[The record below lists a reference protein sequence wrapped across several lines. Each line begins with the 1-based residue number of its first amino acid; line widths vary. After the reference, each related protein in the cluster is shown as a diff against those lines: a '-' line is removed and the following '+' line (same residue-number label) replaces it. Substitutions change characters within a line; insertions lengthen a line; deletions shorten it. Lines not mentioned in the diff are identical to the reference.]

1 MPDDAEQY
9 INPLFMPFL
18 LRVFLF
24 LTFTTLITN
33 GFAQSQPDTP
43 ITGDFLNLSFGQFVQ
58 RIEGQTPYRFYYA
71 PADGDSI
78 RVNLRVENQPLR
90 VVLQQLLETT
100 RYSFAI
106 DRQNAG
112 APVRVYI
119 TSERAIRTDLP
130 VGYFRR
136 SDGLS
141 TDSGRDT
148 TMAAYLTDVR
158 KQRAEPEAKTY
169 EIGKRTNPIRP
180 GRATIAGYVRNVAS
194 GEPIV
199 GAAVYV
205 ENPRIGTATD
215 QFGYYSITLP
225 RGKHELKIKSIG
237 LKDTRRRIILYSDDK
252 LDLEMADDV
261 IALKEVVIEAEKDK
275 NVSGMQMGQE
285 RVDIRSIKQVPTALG
300 EADLLRVIQTLPG
313 VKTVGESSTGL
324 NVRGGATDQNL
335 ILYNDATIYNSSHL
349 FGFFST
355 FNPDMIKSA
364 ELYKSAIPARF
375 GGRLSSVLDV
385 QTRDGNKKKFV
396 GSGGIGLLTGR
407 LTLEG
412 PILKDKTSFIVGLR
426 TTYSDWLLKQLQNA
440 SFRQS
445 QAQFYDLNLHITHEA
460 NEKNTLYLTLY
471 QSRDRF
477 KLNSDTAYRYQNQ
490 TATLKW
496 KHMFNNKFYSVFTGS
511 YSGYDYDVSSE
522 KNPVNAYKLAFA
534 IKQTQVKADFNFFPT
549 NQHTLDF
556 GISTTHYQISPGRF
570 GPVGEKSLIVP
581 DIVAN
586 EQGLETA
593 LYVGDRFDISP
604 KLSISGGLRYSL
616 YSFLGP
622 NSVYQYAPGLPKT
635 VGNIIDTLAYGPNKS
650 IATYHGPE
658 YRMALRYVL
667 TSTAS
672 LKASF
677 NRTRQYIQML
687 SNTTVISP
695 TDIWKLS
702 DANIRPQ
709 VGDQY
714 ALGVYKNN
722 RKNTIETSVE
732 AYYKTMRNLLDYRGG
747 ASLILNHHIETD
759 VVNAEGV
766 AYGVEVLVK
775 KLTGKLNG
783 WISYTYARTL
793 LRTTGVVASDVVN
806 QGTFYPSSYDKP
818 HDITMI
824 GNYKLSRRFSLS
836 LNFTYS
842 TGRPITLPV
851 SKYTLD
857 GTPRLLYS
865 ERNQYRIPDY
875 YRTDFA
881 MNIEGNHKV
890 KKLAHSSWT
899 VSVYN
904 LFGRRNAYSV
914 YFKSENGRI
923 NGYQL
928 SIFGQPIPSVTY
940 NFRF

>member
-1 MPDDAEQY
+1 
-9 INPLFMPFL
+9 MPFFYRVTL
-18 LRVFLF
+18 LLPVFIG
-24 LTFTTLITN
+24 LIAN
-33 GFAQSQPDTP
+33 CFGQSQADGPR
-43 ITGDFLNLSFGQFVQ
+43 ISGDFVDLRFEQFVE
-58 RIEGQTPYRFYYA
+58 RIEARTPYRFFYI

-90 VVLQQLLETT
+90 AVLQQVFENT
-100 RYSFAI
+100 RYAFAI
-106 DRQNAG
+106 DRQTAG

-119 TSERAIRTDLP
+119 TADRVIRTELP

-136 SDGLS
+136 GQADGS
-141 TDSGRDT
+141 VADT
-148 TMAAYLTDVR
+148 TMAAYLTDTR
-158 KQRAEPEAKTY
+158 KQRAEPEARTY
-169 EIGKRTNPIRP
+169 EIGKRTSPIRP
-180 GRATIAGYVRNVAS
+180 GRATMAGYVRNTAS

-225 RGKHELKIKSIG
+225 RGKHELKLRSIG

-252 LDLEMADDV
+252 FDMEMADDV

-300 EADLLRVIQTLPG
+300 EADLLRVVQTLPG

-364 ELYKSAIPARF
+364 ELYKSAIPSRF

-426 TTYSDWLLKQLQNA
+426 STYSDWLLKQLQNA
-440 SFRQS
+440 SFRKS
-445 QAQFYDLNLHITHEA
+445 AAQFYDLNLHITHEA
-460 NEKNTLYLTLY
+460 SEKNTVYLTLY

-496 KHMFNNKFYSVFTGS
+496 KHVFNNKLYSVYTGS
-511 YSGYDYDVSSE
+511 YSGYEYDVSSE
-522 KNPVNAYKLAFA
+522 KNPVNAYELSFA
-534 IKQTQVKADFNFFPT
+534 IRQTQGKADFNFFPN
-549 NQHTLDF
+549 NQHALDF
-556 GISTTHYQISPGRF
+556 GISTTHYRIAPGTF
-570 GPVGEKSLIVP
+570 GPRGPESLILPDVVP
-581 DIVAN
+581 T
-586 EQGLETA
+586 EEGLESA
-593 LYVGDRFDISP
+593 VYVGDRFDINP
-604 KLSISGGLRYSL
+604 KLSISGGVRYSL
-616 YSFLGP
+616 YSYLGP
-622 NSVYQYAPGLPKT
+622 NPS
-635 VGNIIDTLAYGPNKS
+635 
-650 IATYHGPE
+650 ATYHGPE
-658 YRMALRYVL
+658 YRVSMRYVL
-667 TSTAS
+667 STTAS

-702 DANIRPQ
+702 DANIKPQ
-709 VGDQY
+709 IGDQY
-714 ALGVYKNN
+714 ALGIYKNN

-732 AYYKTMRNLLDYRGG
+732 GYYKTMRNLLDYRGG
-747 ASLILNHHIETD
+747 ASLILNPHIETD
-759 VVNAEGV
+759 VVNAEGK
-766 AYGVEVLVK
+766 AYGVEFLMK

-783 WISYTYARTL
+783 WLSYTYSRTL
-793 LRTTGVVASDVVN
+793 LRAIGTGNGDAIN
-806 QGTFYPSSYDKP
+806 QGKFYPSSYDKP
-818 HDITMI
+818 HDITLI
-824 GNYKLSRRFSLS
+824 GNYKLSRRFSVS

-851 SKYTLD
+851 SKFILD
-857 GTPRLLYS
+857 GAPRLLYS

-899 VSVYN
+899 IAVYN
-904 LFGRRNAYSV
+904 LFGRHNAYSV

-928 SIFGQPIPSVTY
+928 SIFGNPIPSVTY

>member
-1 MPDDAEQY
+1 
-9 INPLFMPFL
+9 MPFL
-18 LRVFLF
+18 YRTLFLF
-24 LTFTTLITN
+24 SLCSCLITTVF
-33 GFAQSQPDTP
+33 GQSQPEPP
-43 ITGDFLNLSFGQFVQ
+43 ISGDFSTLTFEQFVQ
-58 RIEGQTPYRFYYA
+58 RVEGQTPYRFYYT

-78 RVNLRVENQPLR
+78 QAMRRMGELTVANQPLR
-90 VVLQQLLETT
+90 VVLQQLLDNT
-100 RYSFAI
+100 RYRVAI
-106 DRQNAG
+106 DRQY
-112 APVRVYI
+112 RVYI
-119 TSERAIRTDLP
+119 TSERGINTELP

-136 SDGLS
+136 GAADG
-141 TDSGRDT
+141 SGTDT
-148 TMAAYLTDVR
+148 TMAAYLTDTR
-158 KQRAEPEAKTY
+158 KQRAEPEAKTF
-169 EIGKRTNPIRP
+169 EIGKRTNPIKP
-180 GRATIAGYVRNVAS
+180 GRATIAGYVRNSAS

-225 RGKHELKIKSIG
+225 RGKHELKLRSIG
-237 LKDTRRRIILYSDDK
+237 LKDTRRKIILYSDDK
-252 LDLEMADDV
+252 FDIEMADDV

-300 EADLLRVIQTLPG
+300 EADLLRVVQTLPG

-364 ELYKSAIPARF
+364 ELYKSAIPSRF

-407 LTLEG
+407 LTMEG

-426 TTYSDWLLKQLQNA
+426 STYSDWLLKQLRNA
-440 SFRQS
+440 SFRNS
-445 QAQFYDLNLHITHEA
+445 AAQFYDLNLHITHEA
-460 NEKNTLYLTLY
+460 SEKNTVYLTLY

-496 KHMFNNKFYSVFTGS
+496 KHVFNNKLYSVYTGS
-511 YSGYDYDVSSE
+511 FSGYKYDVSSD
-522 KNPVNAYKLAFA
+522 KNPVNAFDLSFA
-534 IKQTQVKADFNFFPT
+534 IRQTQAKADFNFFPN
-549 NQHTLDF
+549 NQHALDF
-556 GISTTHYQISPGRF
+556 GISTTHYRISPGTF
-570 GPVGEKSLIVP
+570 GPRGEQSLILP
-581 DIVAN
+581 DIVPT
-586 EQGLETA
+586 EQGLESA
-593 LYVGDRFDISP
+593 IYIGDRFDINP
-604 KLSISGGLRYSL
+604 KLSISGGIRYSL
-616 YSFLGP
+616 YSNLGP
-622 NSVYQYAPGLPKT
+622 NTVYQYAPGLPKT
-635 VGNIIDTLAYGPNKS
+635 VGNIVDTVAYGTNKP

-658 YRMALRYVL
+658 YRFSMRYVL
-667 TSTAS
+667 STTAS

-677 NRTRQYIQML
+677 NRTRQYIQMI

-695 TDIWKLS
+695 TDIWKLA
-702 DANIRPQ
+702 DANIKPQ

-714 ALGVYKNN
+714 ALGLYKNN
-722 RKNTIETSVE
+722 QKNTIEMSVE
-732 AYYKTMRNLLDYRGG
+732 AYYKTMRNLIDYRGG

-759 VVNAEGV
+759 VVNAEGK
-766 AYGVEVLVK
+766 AYGVEFLVK

-783 WISYTYARTL
+783 WLSYTYSRTL
-793 LRTTGVVASDVVN
+793 LRTTSAGIGDAVN
-806 QGTFYPSSYDKP
+806 QGNYYPSSYDKP
-818 HDITMI
+818 HDITLI
-824 GNYKLSRRFSLS
+824 GNYKLSRRFSVS

-851 SKYTLD
+851 SKYILD
-857 GTPRLLYS
+857 GAPRLLYS

-899 VSVYN
+899 IAVYN
-904 LFGRRNAYSV
+904 LLGRHNAYSV
-914 YFKSENGRI
+914 YFKSESGRI

-928 SIFGQPIPSVTY
+928 SIFGNPIPSVTY

>member
-1 MPDDAEQY
+1 MA
-9 INPLFMPFL
+9 FL
-18 LRVFLF
+18 YRATLLVGVFIVLSVRVF
-24 LTFTTLITN
+24 
-33 GFAQSQPDTP
+33 GQSSAERP
-43 ITGDFLNLSFGQFVQ
+43 ISGDFSSLRFEQFVQ
-58 RIEGQTPYRFYYA
+58 RIEAQTPYRFYYT

-78 RVNLRVENQPLR
+78 RVDMRVENQPVR
-90 VVLQQLLETT
+90 AILQQLFENT
-100 RYSFAI
+100 RYAFAI
-106 DRQNAG
+106 DRQN
-112 APVRVYI
+112 RVYI
-119 TSERAIRTDLP
+119 TTDRVIRTELP

-136 SDGLS
+136 GGPG
-141 TDSGRDT
+141 TSGTDT
-148 TMAAYLTDVR
+148 TMSAYLTDVR
-158 KQRAEPEAKTY
+158 KQRVEPEAKTY
-169 EIGKRTNPIRP
+169 EIGKRTNRDVGPAIRP
-180 GRATIAGYVRNVAS
+180 GRATIAGYVRNTAS

-225 RGKHELKIKSIG
+225 RGRHDLKLRSIG

-252 LDLEMADDV
+252 FDIEMDDDV

-275 NVSGMQMGQE
+275 NVSGLQMGQE
-285 RVDIRSIKQVPTALG
+285 RVDIRSIRQVPTALG
-300 EADLLRVIQTLPG
+300 EADLLRVVQTLPG

-349 FGFFST
+349 FGFFSA

-385 QTRDGNKKKFV
+385 QTRDGNKKKLV
-396 GSGGIGLLTGR
+396 GSGGLGLLTGR

-426 TTYSDWLLKQLQNA
+426 STYSDWLLKQLQNA
-440 SFRQS
+440 SFRKS
-445 QAQFYDLNLHITHEA
+445 AAQFYDLNVHITHEY
-460 NEKNTLYLTLY
+460 NEKNTVYLTAY

-477 KLNSDTAYRYQNQ
+477 KLNSDTAYRYQNR

-496 KHMFNNKFYSVFTGS
+496 KHVFNNKLYSVYTGS
-511 YSGYDYDVSSE
+511 YSGYEYDVSSE
-522 KNPVNAYKLAFA
+522 KNPVNAYDLSFA
-534 IKQTQVKADFNFFPT
+534 INQSQVKADFNFFPS
-549 NQHTLDF
+549 NQHALDF
-556 GISTTHYQISPGRF
+556 GISTTHYRISPGTF
-570 GPVGEKSLIVP
+570 GPRGPESLILPDVVP
-581 DIVAN
+581 T
-586 EQGLETA
+586 EQGLESA
-593 LYVGDRFDISP
+593 VYIGDRFDINSR
-604 KLSISGGLRYSL
+604 LTISGGVRYSL
-616 YSFLGP
+616 YSYLGP
-622 NSVYQYAPGLPKT
+622 NSVYQYAPGLPKSISNIVDT
-635 VGNIIDTLAYGPNKS
+635 VAYGNNKP

-658 YRMALRYVL
+658 YRLSLRYVL
-667 TSTAS
+667 SSTAS

-677 NRTRQYIQML
+677 NRTRQYIQMI

-695 TDIWKLS
+695 TDIWKLT
-702 DANIRPQ
+702 DPNIKPQ
-709 VGDQY
+709 IGDQF
-714 ALGVYKNN
+714 AIGLYKNN
-722 RKNTIETSVE
+722 QKNTIETSVE
-732 AYYKTMRNLLDYRGG
+732 AYYKTMANLIDYRSG
-747 ASLILNHHIETD
+747 ASLILNQHIETD
-759 VVNAEGV
+759 VVNAEGK
-766 AYGVEVLVK
+766 AYGIEFLVK

-783 WISYTYARTL
+783 WLSYTYARTL
-793 LRTTGVVASDVVN
+793 LRTTGISSSEIVN
-806 QGTFYPSSYDKP
+806 QGKFYASSYDKP
-818 HDITMI
+818 HDVTLIS
-824 GNYKLSRRFSLS
+824 NYKLSRRFSLS
-836 LNFTYS
+836 FNFTYS

-851 SKYTLD
+851 SKYVLD
-857 GTPRLLYS
+857 GSPRLLYS

-899 VSVYN
+899 IAVYN
-904 LFGRRNAYSV
+904 LLGRRNAYSV
-914 YFKSENGRI
+914 YFKSEGGRI